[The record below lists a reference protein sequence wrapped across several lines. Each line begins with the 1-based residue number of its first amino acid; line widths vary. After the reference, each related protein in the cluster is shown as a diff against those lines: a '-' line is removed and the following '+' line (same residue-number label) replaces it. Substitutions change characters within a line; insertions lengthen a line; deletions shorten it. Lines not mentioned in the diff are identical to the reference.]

1 MINMSIIF
9 KPGKKTH
16 GVYEHT
22 LNFIQYLTQGTDMYR
37 ELDVMF
43 LPKKMPSKN
52 YYLKEDKL
60 KSCYL
65 KMSVLHRY

>member
-9 KPGKKTH
+9 KTGKKMH
-16 GVYEHT
+16 GAYEYT

-52 YYLKEDKL
+52 YYLK
-60 KSCYL
+60 
-65 KMSVLHRY
+65 RR